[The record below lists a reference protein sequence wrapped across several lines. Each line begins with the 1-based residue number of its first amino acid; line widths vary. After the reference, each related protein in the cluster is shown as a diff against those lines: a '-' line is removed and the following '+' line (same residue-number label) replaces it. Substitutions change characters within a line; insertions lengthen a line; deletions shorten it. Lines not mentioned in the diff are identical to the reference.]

1 MTRFA
6 ALSAAL
12 LMTAGAATAQVTTQ
26 EAVGGAS
33 GIAEYPTTVL
43 GANGVTYACQAPT
56 VIDGVTARRCITPNA
71 GGAGFASMSP
81 AAIAGAAAVIV
92 AIGVIANNDDDAAST
107 TTTN

>member
-43 GANGVTYACQAPT
+43 GENGVTYACQAPT
-56 VIDGVTARRCITPNA
+56 VIDGVTARRCITPDV

-81 AAIAGAAAVIV
+81 AAVAGAAAVVV
-92 AIGVIANNDDDAAST
+92 AIAVIANSDGSNG
-107 TTTN
+107 TNGSN

>member
-6 ALSAAL
+6 AFSAAL

-26 EAVGGAS
+26 EAVGGPS

-43 GANGVTYACQAPT
+43 GANGVTYACKAPE
-56 VIDGVTARRCITPNA
+56 VIDGVTARRCITPD
-71 GGAGFASMSP
+71 GAGFASMSP
-81 AAIAGAAAVIV
+81 AAIGGAAAVIV
-92 AIGVIANNDDDAAST
+92 AVGLIANDDDDASST